1 MARITSLT
9 LATMKSLTLVMWRV
23 TTPRSLK
30 YALAHP
36 MMTLPVMNSELGDYK
51 TWKGGDVG
59 IEKIEALKIKR
70 Y

>member
-1 MARITSLT
+1 
-9 LATMKSLTLVMWRV
+9 
-23 TTPRSLK
+23 
-30 YALAHP
+30 
-36 MMTLPVMNSELGDYK
+36 MNSELGDYK